1 MTVPPY
7 NAGPGSP
14 EDDSQLRS
22 KAAAGESA
30 ADIGMVLKRRTSSV
44 RQRARALK
52 IKLARSRTGPK
63 VRRK

>member
-30 ADIGMVLKRRTSSV
+30 ADIGRLLKRGAWSV

-52 IKLARSRTGPK
+52 IKLAHSRKGPK
-63 VRRK
+63 TNRK